1 MVDVSHTYGRNF
13 GFSSLSNTDRNSL
26 KSVATRARELST
38 MAAICRVE
46 TLLLLVLI
54 VAIPATLAKKKDKT
68 KTDDNVAKSVDDD
81 DTKAGDKTG
90 DDDKTKTGDK
100 TGDDDK
106 TKTGDKDKTKT
117 GDKTGDDDKTKTG
130 DKTGDDDKTKTGDKD
145 KTKTGDKTGDDDKT
159 KTVDKTGDDDDYMQA
174 DYMQADDVND
184 MLLELMGENNIGT
197 ETGYVHENETT
208 RVAGGVEVNVGAT
221 KET

>member
-13 GFSSLSNTDRNSL
+13 GFSPLSNTDRNSL

-38 MAAICRVE
+38 MATICRVE

-100 TGDDDK
+100 TGDDD
-106 TKTGDKDKTKT
+106 
-117 GDKTGDDDKTKTG
+117 
-130 DKTGDDDKTKTGDKD
+130 
-145 KTKTGDKTGDDDKT
+145 
-159 KTVDKTGDDDDYMQA
+159 DYMQA

-221 KET
+221 KETWVLTTTSIACFSH

>member
-90 DDDKTKTGDK
+90 DDDKTKT
-100 TGDDDK
+100 
-106 TKTGDKDKTKT
+106 
-117 GDKTGDDDKTKTG
+117 
-130 DKTGDDDKTKTGDKD
+130 
-145 KTKTGDKTGDDDKT
+145 
-159 KTVDKTGDDDDYMQA
+159 VDKTGDDDDYMQA

-208 RVAGGVEVNVGAT
+208 RVAGGGSGGVEVNVGAT
-221 KET
+221 KETWVLMTTSIACFSH

>member
-81 DTKAGDKTG
+81 DTKAGDKKG
-90 DDDKTKTGDK
+90 DDD
-100 TGDDDK
+100 
-106 TKTGDKDKTKT
+106 
-117 GDKTGDDDKTKTG
+117 
-130 DKTGDDDKTKTGDKD
+130 D

-174 DYMQADDVND
+174 DYMQADDMND

-208 RVAGGVEVNVGAT
+208 RVAGGGSGGVEVNVGAT

>member
-81 DTKAGDKTG
+81 DTKAGDKKG
-90 DDDKTKTGDK
+90 D
-100 TGDDDK
+100 
-106 TKTGDKDKTKT
+106 
-117 GDKTGDDDKTKTG
+117 DDDKTKTG

-208 RVAGGVEVNVGAT
+208 RVAGGGSGGVEVNVGAT

>member
-13 GFSSLSNTDRNSL
+13 GFSPLSNTDRNSL

-81 DTKAGDKTG
+81 DTKAGDKKG
-90 DDDKTKTGDK
+90 DDDDKTKTGDK

-106 TKTGDKDKTKT
+106 T
-117 GDKTGDDDKTKTG
+117 KTGDDDKTKTG

-208 RVAGGVEVNVGAT
+208 RVAGGGSGGVEVNVGAT